1 MYECLSFSDWWL
13 KQKCLQCWC
22 CSFILREISRIS
34 FCHLLLS
41 LIPTDAVVFSLQNI
55 SAMSVTN
62 CNVAATWYNLIATIC
77 YQYVRYTLS
86 FYGGSCCLLLFW
98 QWGNFFNWKFSY
110 VFNIFY
116 GIKIL
121 LFFLFAVYHFKT
133 KVMQEHFINLVV
145 AVWGEDNDLML

>member
-1 MYECLSFSDWWL
+1 MSDIHYH
-13 KQKCLQCWC
+13 
-22 CSFILREISRIS
+22 FM
-34 FCHLLLS
+34 
-41 LIPTDAVVFSLQNI
+41 AGVV
-55 SAMSVTN
+55 V
-62 CNVAATWYNLIATIC
+62 C
-77 YQYVRYTLS
+77 YYFDNEVI
-86 FYGGSCCLLLFW
+86 
-98 QWGNFFNWKFSY
+98 FFNWKFSY